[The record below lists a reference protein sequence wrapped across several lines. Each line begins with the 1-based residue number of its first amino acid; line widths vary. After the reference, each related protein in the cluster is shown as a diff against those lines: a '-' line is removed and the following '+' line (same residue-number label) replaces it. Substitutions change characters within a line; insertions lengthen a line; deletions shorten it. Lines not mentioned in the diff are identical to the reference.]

1 MRKSWTGLLYSWRVD
16 KAMKKSSKRLRKGTV
31 WAGKSHFTPAMLPS
45 ASSLLLTWL
54 LAVPL
59 LWAGCDKPLFK
70 TDEAS
75 IAQPDELPPIT
86 TTGEGTFACKING
99 VNWQRCGGGFLQS
112 SILGN
117 WSPNYKIFQISG
129 MRRSCEGF
137 DDSVYIAAYVD
148 SVGRYSLH
156 DAFYNDRNHPCQE
169 SSDPSRLLEGAD
181 NWVEIL
187 NLDTQEFIVS
197 GTFQCTVIDDNC
209 GDTIYITGGR
219 FDYDWGG

>member
-1 MRKSWTGLLYSWRVD
+1 
-16 KAMKKSSKRLRKGTV
+16 MKNK
-31 WAGKSHFTPAMLPS
+31 F
-45 ASSLLLTWL
+45 LLLTWL

-59 LWAGCDKPLFK
+59 LWVGCDKPLFK
-70 TDEAS
+70 PDRGS
-75 IAQPDELPPIT
+75 IAQPNELPPIT
-86 TTGEGTFACKING
+86 TTGEGNFACKING

-187 NLDTQEFIVS
+187 NLDTDEFIVS
-197 GTFQCTVIDDNC
+197 GTFQCTVVDDNC
-209 GDTIYITGGR
+209 GDTLFITDGR
-219 FDYDWGG
+219 FDYDWAN